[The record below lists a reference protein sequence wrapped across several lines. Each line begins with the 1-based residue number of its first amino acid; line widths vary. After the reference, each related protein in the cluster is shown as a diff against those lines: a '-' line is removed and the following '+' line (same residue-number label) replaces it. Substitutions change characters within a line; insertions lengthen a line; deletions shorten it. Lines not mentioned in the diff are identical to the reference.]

1 MTPKRIRLR
10 PLAACLTLVW
20 VACAYAPVDPRG
32 TLGQDVRTIQLTMF
46 ENRSPEV
53 GLEAL
58 IGDALQEEFVRRG
71 VLKPVYSQGRGG
83 DIVMNGSVIGVE
95 VRPAA
100 FSSVALSVE
109 DTVEVSYD
117 VSVIRPKDG
126 ETLWTSGARTQRE
139 RFLASADPQVYE
151 SNKEQALRRL
161 AARVASQIHDD
172 LFQTR

>member
-1 MTPKRIRLR
+1 MTLRRITSSLAAAACAAL
-10 PLAACLTLVW
+10 LAACS
-20 VACAYAPVDPRG
+20 YAPVDPRG
-32 TLGQDVRTIQLTMF
+32 AFGQDVRTIQLAMF
-46 ENRSPEV
+46 ENRSTEA

-71 VLKPVYSQGRGG
+71 VLKPVFSEGRRG

-109 DTVEVSYD
+109 DTIDVSYD
-117 VSVIRPKDG
+117 VSVQRQKDG
-126 ETLWTSGARTQRE
+126 DTLWASGARTQRE